1 MDRDTLIKEYA
12 AIIDQQKEEIA
23 SLKNTISYLRADLL
37 NPPPDVQEKVLL
49 DLEIH
54 DKLKNLEEIIGRQ
67 GKMILNLEDEL
78 DELNTIALKDKET
91 ADALKKELEEY
102 RSIAEKMGAAK
113 AVSEKEQWE
122 KCADKLFSF
131 AEIVKA
137 IEGNSTRNPEY
148 YNRACGV
155 IEEYNRLKG
164 NEQRN

>member
-1 MDRDTLIKEYA
+1 MDRDTLIKDYA
-12 AIIDQQKEEIA
+12 AIIDQQREEIA
-23 SLKNTISYLRADLL
+23 NLKNTISYLRADLL

-78 DELNTIALKDKET
+78 AELNTIDLKDKET

-102 RSIAEKMGAAK
+102 RSIAEQMGAAK

-122 KCADKLFSF
+122 KCADLMIPYVEEILAIVQDEGLYKMVKL
-131 AEIVKA
+131 VVD
-137 IEGNSTRNPEY
+137 R
-148 YNRACGV
+148 YN
-155 IEEYNRLKG
+155 ELKNR
-164 NEQRN
+164 